1 MAPEVLFCATKATPD
16 EHKRD
21 PESNHYS
28 AGADA
33 WAVGIF
39 AYELIIGV
47 SPFKAKDKADTARNI
62 ICAQVEFPQR
72 TSELAMDFILSC
84 LEKHPGDRPTVI
96 EMLQH
101 PWMTTY
107 QRRPST
113 VRCPCRHLTP
123 CDAIGQQ
130 QQQQLFS
137 APAVSVRG
145 TGVRSQ
151 EIRRSSAAHNKSGE
165 RTGAAPSLLRALL
178 ATYGRPFSLIAVAKL
193 ANDALAF
200 SGPLLLQ
207 LLVVWITRGP
217 DAGSAASLPDPGS
230 AAVSQDAALQGVGPG
245 VPSGTGHQTG
255 QWHTPG
261 SPVFGYTLALTLGLT
276 SAVKALI
283 NAHSGYQLSRLNC
296 RVRAGL
302 MCVLHRKALLA
313 IAGSSV
319 DHHQRQRSSLPAA
332 GSDDS
337 GRSGAHGNAKPA
349 RGSTTDPRCR
359 RVASGS
365 KGSGAD
371 PRGGYDGASSSSG
384 SAARDTGGSGSSSS
398 SSSSSSTC
406 GQSVALEVQTLMSV
420 DVGRVLNLGPSLNEA
435 WSLPLQVAVA
445 LYLLY
450 TQVKFAFVGGLAVS
464 LLLIPINR
472 WIAIRIQAA
481 SVDMMT
487 HKDARVRCMLELLHN
502 VRTIK
507 ANGWEELWEAK
518 VRHHRQKELR
528 GLAVRKYLDALCV
541 YFWAVTS
548 LLFSSL
554 TFGLAVLMGT
564 PLSLS
569 STFTS
574 LALFQLLIGPLNALP
589 WVINGVVEAMVS
601 VHRLE
606 SYLSLP
612 ERKSARSSE
621 ACSDTSTVATTNHPG
636 SDVPHQAAAYPAD
649 GSTTGMNGSSS
660 SCSGGMPVV
669 DAASFSNAASHSG
682 VDGVL
687 PAGSSCLQ
695 QQPRALLL
703 LPPAVLFSQATFN
716 HPGSPVPALRSI
728 SLAIPTGGLVV
739 VVGAVGSGKSTLLK
753 AILGELQPTRGSIAF
768 WCERDPP
775 RRVGHHG
782 AAPDPRSAGT
792 PADGRERGR
801 AAGVGF
807 AGQEPWVMAGTLR
820 ENVLLGGEMDVQ
832 RYNQALHAAALL
844 PDLADLP
851 LGDVT
856 HIGERGATLSGGQ
869 RARLS
874 LARALYAHA
883 AVYVIDDVL
892 SSLDSASAAHVV
904 QHGLL
909 GPPMQG
915 ATRIVVTHSARCIEA
930 AHLVVELCEGRIT
943 FSGSSAGYAARGQ
956 QHPTQL
962 TSATSHGHDQAGAS
976 AAEVVAPAVIEDGP
990 PAVPP
995 APDVLK
1001 TSTAREAAATSG
1013 PAEEAWAGSSS
1024 SSSDSSSSGN
1034 DRAPCHTPPPEATV
1048 DASDTGGGMTAGP
1061 SERRSSAHSSG
1072 NAAAAHARSAGAGV
1086 GAGAGRGGVEEG
1098 RGVGHV
1104 PWPVYRSYFR
1114 AIGWGTLALVLLSLA
1129 AMQASKMG
1137 SDLWVAQQVASDPT
1151 PAMHPPLAGLS
1162 VGAGGRWLPGL
1173 GGSGTSKFGGAGLGG
1188 DDLWMSTG
1196 EMMGVG
1202 SSSNGSGGGGG
1213 SSSSSKH
1220 SSSRGGSSRGGSN
1233 NSKNSSSSSN
1243 SRGGSS
1249 SGSVGGGSSSNGKHS
1264 SSGSSSSRGGS
1275 SSGNGGSPGARD
1287 GVSGSQNGSLMAL
1300 ERIRLV
1306 QQVTARSRNSGD
1318 PSSGVA
1324 RTRQP
1329 DIPSTTATPEP
1340 SATDALV
1347 GRSRR
1352 ESVFLYGLLLLT
1364 AVNGVCTLVRA
1375 FSFAFAG
1382 MSAAR
1387 RLHSA
1392 LLGAVMDAPMSF
1404 LGAEP
1409 VGRMINRFSSD
1420 TSTIDDSLPFI
1431 LNILL
1436 ANAVALFGLLAIMC
1450 YSCPGLLL
1458 LLLPLGCVYR
1468 RLQLYYR
1475 HTAREVRRL
1484 ESLALS
1490 PVYCAF
1496 GEATHAAVSIRAFGA
1511 QHHFS
1516 RACQTLVRGHQRAS
1530 LTGAAVSTWLGLRLQ
1545 LLAAVLVTAVAL
1557 LATPHTPH
1565 TPHSPSPP
1573 ATAHRVV
1580 ACSGVPVGCCCC
1592 PGSSESRTW
1601 DLLAG
1606 LVVGLLNGLLTSSA
1620 ESEQEMVSVERV
1632 TEYCDLQPQEE
1643 TLLSEGR
1650 GTATATD
1657 PGNNTCVTVI
1667 ATAPPYT
1674 ASHHPIPH
1682 PPCVPPHGATS
1693 PQHASGPERPLPATV
1708 SGARDQ
1714 TLPSPRGPQ
1723 DLGLDPGLG
1732 AGRVRDPTQLQAV
1745 LEFRDVRLRY
1755 SPGGHFALAGC
1766 SFRLMAGQ
1774 SLGVCGRT
1782 GAGKSSLLAAALRL
1796 AETESGQILLGGVD
1810 TRSVP
1815 LRQLR
1820 RHFAILPQ
1828 SAFVFAGSMRSN
1840 LDPWGL
1846 HPDRELE
1853 TALRDVRLWPVL
1865 LDCVEQWH
1873 SSSHLQPPD
1882 EKPPHSVIDVL
1893 AQPLLQQH
1901 RRQQQQQQKQDRGRA
1916 SVLDVQ
1922 LAGGCSI
1929 GSAGRVQQEGV
1940 TGTAKTPGNVS
1951 APQVQLSAGQQ
1962 QLLCLARLLLQIR
1975 SSTREH
1981 QARANPL
1988 PGRGSPE
1995 RHGVPGRFNNLHQ
2008 ARRTR
2013 DRDPPIRHHRH
2024 THPNTAGGA
2033 LQTGSERERGVC
2045 KVVLL
2050 DEITAHVDP
2059 ATARVMREVLH
2070 RVLEIGSP
2078 GVPGE
2083 LLAGGGYGRSA
2094 VTSERG
2100 VGVRHVCASPAD
2112 RSEDAA
2118 WGGREGGGRLA
2129 VLQVA
2134 HNLSAIAEY
2143 DQVLVM
2149 SGGVVV
2155 EAGCPRELM
2164 NSGGQFSQLAELARC

>member
-1 MAPEVLFCATKATPD
+1 M
-16 EHKRD
+16 
-21 PESNHYS
+21 
-28 AGADA
+28 
-33 WAVGIF
+33 I
-39 AYELIIGV
+39 
-47 SPFKAKDKADTARNI
+47 
-62 ICAQVEFPQR
+62 
-72 TSELAMDFILSC
+72 
-84 LEKHPGDRPTVI
+84 
-96 EMLQH
+96 
-101 PWMTTY
+101 
-107 QRRPST
+107 ST
-113 VRCPCRHLTP
+113 
-123 CDAIGQQ
+123 Q
-130 QQQQLFS
+130 S
-137 APAVSVRG
+137 
-145 TGVRSQ
+145 

-856 HIGERGATLSGGQ
+856 HIGERGGNAFWRPVQ

-1545 LLAAVLVTAVAL
+1545 LLAAVLVSAVAL
-1557 LATPHTPH
+1557 LAA
-1565 TPHSPSPP
+1565 HSAHPAHPAHPAQPQPSSDGTLGGLLWRAGGLLLLPRQLRGP
-1573 ATAHRVV
+1573 GPGRAPGGAGAGNDEDHGS
-1580 ACSGVPVGCCCC
+1580 AGHGSGGG
-1592 PGSSESRTW
+1592 PGMVTG
-1601 DLLAG
+1601 LAA
-1606 LVVGLLNGLLTSSA
+1606 LSLTYTLQVVGLLNGLLTSSA

-1632 TEYCDLQPQEE
+1632 TEYCDLQPQQD
-1643 TLLSEGR
+1643 TLLWEE
-1650 GTATATD
+1650 AEE
-1657 PGNNTCVTVI
+1657 
-1667 ATAPPYT
+1667 APLPLQPRVSCASLSSPPPPPPRT

-1693 PQHASGPERPLPATV
+1693 PQHASAPERPLAAAVP
-1708 SGARDQ
+1708 GARDQ

-1732 AGRVRDPTQLQAV
+1732 AGRVRDPTQPQAV

-1901 RRQQQQQQKQDRGRA
+1901 RRQQQQQQQQDRGRA

-1922 LAGGCSI
+1922 LAGGCGV
-1929 GSAGRVQQEGV
+1929 GSAGKGAAGGGDGDSKDPRSVLG
-1940 TGTAKTPGNVS
+1940 PGPCGGAAAGHVS